1 MGRLIGA
8 ATAGLALVLALTAC
22 TGGTGSSDS
31 PGSTQNGGSGSSS
44 AVPAGLYG
52 LGSSRVAG
60 TADALTVDYP
70 GDCGRLLDLVE
81 TGQWSVDPVITPT
94 GALNFYLVALSRSGH
109 SAILRMSG
117 SETTCHGI
125 LSTSHEEKMTLSG
138 DEEVEGTAEFVA
150 YGCQYQDLEHTT
162 IGLTALYDL
171 DELHLSVSASFEAA
185 SGEVDPESIE
195 VAVQHGTEPMLA
207 MMARLIGAS
216 LSGDDVDE
224 SEMGDWASYYPG
236 DDGDGEVALSSQDPL
251 TGTITLSGLVNE
263 DTGAQLSLTTG
274 FRCMP

>member
-52 LGSSRVAG
+52 LGSSRVA
-60 TADALTVDYP
+60 
-70 GDCGRLLDLVE
+70 
-81 TGQWSVDPVITPT
+81 DPVITPT